1 MGGRLILKLES
12 IVKTFPGVKALDGVH
27 LEVYEGEVHALCG
40 ENGAGK
46 STLMKI
52 IAGAQPYT
60 SGAMYLNE
68 KKVVF
73 HSARDAEKSGIA
85 MIYQE
90 FNMVP
95 ELSVAENMYLGRL
108 PVNGFRKVDWDKLY
122 NNAQDNLN
130 HLGLKFSSKTRV
142 KDLSVAEAQMT
153 EIAKCLTIGARIIIM
168 DEPTAALAE
177 EEIKVLFQIIE
188 ELKKKGI
195 AIIYISHRMDEIFRI
210 SDRLTVFRDGRY
222 VASKEIGET
231 DYDDVVSMM
240 VGRSVSNLYPARDF
254 KPQEIVLE
262 ANNIKHKKLHNVSLQ
277 LHRGEILGITGLLGA
292 GTTEL
297 SKILY
302 GAIPMESGELWIHGE
317 RKDCSAPVKA
327 LKAGIGFVSDDRK
340 QEGLVLIRSIRENI
354 SMSSLKKLTKGIHL
368 NTRLETERV
377 NHQVKSLNIRIS
389 STAQL
394 AGKLSGGNQQKIVF
408 AKVLEA
414 DSDILILNE
423 PTRGVDVGAKA
434 EIYSIMDQLTKNG
447 KSILMFSTD
456 LPELIGISDRVIV
469 MREGRIV
476 LEISGKDMNQE
487 MILAHASGGVRKN
500 ESES

>member
-1 MGGRLILKLES
+1 MGGRLVLKLES

-27 LEVYEGEVHALCG
+27 LDVYEGEVHALCG

-60 SGAMYLNE
+60 SGAMYLNGE
-68 KKVVF
+68 KVVF
-73 HSARDAEKSGIA
+73 HSARDAQKSGIA

-108 PVNGFRKVDWDKLY
+108 PVNGLRKVDWDKLY
-122 NNAQDNLN
+122 KEAQDNLN

-177 EEIKVLFQIIE
+177 EEIKILFQIIE
-188 ELKKKGI
+188 ELKKNGF

-210 SDRLTVFRDGRY
+210 SDRLTVFRDGKF
-222 VASKEIGET
+222 VATKEIGET

-240 VGRSVSNLYPARDF
+240 VGRSVSNLYPARDY
-254 KPQEIVLE
+254 KQQEIVLE
-262 ANNIKHKKLHNVSLQ
+262 AKNIKERKVHNVSLQ

-317 RKDCSAPVKA
+317 RKDCSAPIKA
-327 LKAGIGFVSDDRK
+327 LKNGIGFVSDDRK

-377 NHQVKSLNIRIS
+377 NHQVQALNIRIS
-389 STAQL
+389 STKQL

-447 KSILMFSTD
+447 KSILMVSTD

-469 MREGRIV
+469 MREGRMV
-476 LEISGKDMNQE
+476 LEISGDDMNQE
-487 MILAHASGGVRKN
+487 LILAHASGGVKKN

>member
-434 EIYSIMDQLTKNG
+434 EIYSIMDQLTKDG
-447 KSILMFSTD
+447 KSILMVSTD

>member
-447 KSILMFSTD
+447 KSILMVSTD

>member
-1 MGGRLILKLES
+1 
-12 IVKTFPGVKALDGVH
+12 VH

-254 KPQEIVLE
+254 KSQEIVME

-447 KSILMFSTD
+447 KSILMVSTD